1 MNGEQSEIEDR
12 LLVMEAQA
20 GDAGAMDKIIG
31 RWQKRLWLHAF
42 RLTGDRQAAWDVSQE
57 SWLGIIKS
65 LRKLHD
71 AANFKAWAYRITTNK
86 AIDWVRKNK
95 ADKRVDIEEI
105 RDRRNRDSKDTGL
118 KELLQLLDVRKRAVL
133 ILYYL
138 EQLSV
143 GEISI
148 ALKIPKG
155 TVKSRLHIARKE
167 LKVLWQ
173 QFE

>member
-1 MNGEQSEIEDR
+1 MNDEQSEIEDR

-20 GDAGAMDKIIG
+20 GDEDALDKIIR
-31 RWQKRLWLHAF
+31 RWQKRLWGHAF

-57 SWLGIIKS
+57 SWLGIIKG

-95 ADKRVDIEEI
+95 GAKQVEVEEI
-105 RDRRNRDSKDTGL
+105 GDRQGRNSNDSGL
-118 KELLQLLDVRKRAVL
+118 MELLQLLDVRKRAVL
-133 ILYYL
+133 SLYYL
-138 EQLSV
+138 EQFSV

-155 TVKSRLHIARKE
+155 TVKSRLYSARNE
-167 LKVLWQ
+167 LKLLWQ
-173 QFE
+173 QNE